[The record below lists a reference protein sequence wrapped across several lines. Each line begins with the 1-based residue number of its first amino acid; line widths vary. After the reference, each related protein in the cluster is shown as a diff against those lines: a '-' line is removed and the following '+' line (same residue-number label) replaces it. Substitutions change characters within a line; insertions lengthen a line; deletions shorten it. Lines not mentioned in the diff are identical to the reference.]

1 MLSLKL
7 KMIQIP
13 IDNKP
18 AGLWILSLKRLNEIK
33 NDRKKPSRSGREYI
47 SYSTAAEKICRNFSI
62 NKQFFF
68 EMLSFLREM
77 GFVKL
82 SCGHG
87 ILLLYEIKGGKIILK
102 NGK

>member
-1 MLSLKL
+1 MRL
-7 KMIQIP
+7 QIP
-13 IDNKP
+13 LDNKY
-18 AGLWILSLKRLNEIK
+18 GLWILSLKRLCELK
-33 NDRKKPSRSGREYI
+33 GSLKKPLRSQSEFIPYNV
-47 SYSTAAEKICRNFSI
+47 AAEKICRNFSI